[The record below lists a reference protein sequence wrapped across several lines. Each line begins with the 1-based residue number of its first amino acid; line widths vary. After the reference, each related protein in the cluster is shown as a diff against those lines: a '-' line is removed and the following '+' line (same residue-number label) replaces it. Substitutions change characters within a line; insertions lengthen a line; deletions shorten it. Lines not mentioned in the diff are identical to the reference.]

1 MKILILSHKFSPDIG
16 GIESIS
22 KMFAEEF
29 IKSGHEV
36 RVITNSVDKVNQKF
50 SYFVLRQPKTKNLF
64 EQYRWAD
71 VVFEN
76 NPCMRLAWPL
86 LFVNRPKVTGL
97 QTWISGADGSSKMVH
112 YIKKFYLKYSSS
124 VTACSLSL
132 REKTFSKALVI
143 GNPYQH
149 ELFKI
154 KKDILRNKHFVFLGR
169 LVSDK
174 GADLAIKALSKINS
188 INDSNYTLSIIGSG
202 EEEEMLKN
210 LVKDLGLDSKVSFLG
225 SMQGVALVDALNQ
238 HAFLLVPSIWEEP
251 FGIVALEGMAC
262 GCLPI
267 VSDGGGLPDAVGKAG
282 VVFKRGDINDM
293 VEKMLKLLHNPE
305 ITEAIREE
313 MSRHLALHSS
323 EIVASR
329 YLTLIRKAFETK

>member
-29 IKSGHEV
+29 VKAGHEV
-36 RVITNSVDKVNQKF
+36 RIVTHSLDTENQKG
-50 SYFVLRQPKTKNLF
+50 SYLVFRQPKTKTLF
-64 EQYRWAD
+64 KQFIWAD
-71 VVFEN
+71 VVLEN

-86 LFVNRPKVTGL
+86 FFVRRPKVTGL
-97 QTWISGADGSSKMVH
+97 QTWITSADGSTGITH
-112 YIKKFYLKYSSS
+112 HIKRYYLNFSSS
-124 VTACSLSL
+124 VTACSYSL
-132 REKTFSKALVI
+132 RQKTFYKALVI

-154 KKDILRNKHFVFLGR
+154 KKEIIRDKQFVFLGR

-174 GADLAIKALSKINS
+174 GADLAIKALSIIN
-188 INDSNYTLSIIGSG
+188 NSNRTSYSLSIIGSG
-202 EEEEMLKN
+202 EEEIKLKK
-210 LVKDLGLDSKVSFLG
+210 LVKILNLENIVTFFG
-225 SMQGVALVDALNQ
+225 SMQGEALVNTLNR
-238 HAFLLVPSIWEEP
+238 HEFLLVPSVWEEP

-282 VVFKRGDINDM
+282 MIFKRGDVDDM
-293 VEKMLKLLHNPE
+293 VKKMLKLLKDPLLTATLRN
-305 ITEAIREE
+305 E
-313 MSRHLALHSS
+313 MPKHLTLHTS
-323 EIVASR
+323 EIVASK
-329 YLTLIRKAFETK
+329 YLQLLKIAFERK